1 MGIDRQ
7 NSGLLEALKM
17 ERVRTILT
25 HTYPYPHEHSRHAVI
40 AVFIGC
46 LFFISSDN
54 MHTLIQKL
62 DSNIKWWSMYACL
75 LGFFYFFSSP
85 FIGKTIKPS
94 YSNFSRWYIAW
105 ILVAALYHLPSFQ
118 SMGVDMRMNLSLF
131 LTIYISSILFLLV
144 FHIVFIGLWYI
155 GLVARVAGRRPAILT
170 ILQNC
175 AVISVAC
182 CVFYSH
188 CGNRANMR
196 EKIFE
201 RRYSGW
207 FTLWNKEERNS
218 WLAKFVRVNEFK
230 DQVCKSWFAPVGSA
244 NDYPFL
250 SKWVIYGEL
259 TCTGGSCAESPA
271 EISPIYSLWA
281 TFIGLY
287 MANYVVER
295 STGWALTH
303 PVSQKESEKLK
314 KKQMKPEFL
323 DMVPWTSAD
332 LFKTVFDLLVSV
344 TVFVGRFDMRMMQA
358 AMSKVEDSA
367 KQDDLLYG
375 QFSER
380 DELWFDFMADTGD
393 GGNSSYSVARL
404 LAQPSLKVQSNG
416 SSIILPRSNLLLIG
430 GDLAYPNPSAFTYE
444 RRLFRP
450 FEYALQPP
458 LWYKEEHIATNK
470 PELPCGMSL
479 LKEYNGPQ
487 CFLIPG
493 NHGLFYWLGGWFMPQ
508 KKSYF
513 ALQLPKGWWVFG
525 LDLALHC
532 DIDVYQ
538 FKFFSELIEEKVG
551 DCDSVIIMTHEPN
564 WLLDWYWGDVT
575 GKNVSHLIRDHLRGR
590 CKLRVAGDLHHYMRH
605 SHVPSEKPT
614 YVQHLLVNG
623 CGGAFLHPTH
633 VFSNFDSLYGTSYE
647 SKAAYPSFE
656 DSSRIALG
664 NILKFRKKNWQF
676 DFIGGIIYFVLAFSM
691 FPQCKLDHIL
701 KDDTFSGH
709 LRNFFGSAWDAFI
722 YMLGRSYV
730 SSAGAFI
737 LLVIAIT
744 FVPSK
749 VSRKRKAI
757 IGILHVSAH
766 LSAALIL
773 MLLMELG
780 VETCIRHKLLAT
792 SGYHTLYEWYR
803 SVESEH
809 FPDPSGLRPRIE
821 QWTLGLYPACIKYLM
836 SAFDVPEVMAVSRS
850 NICKNGM
857 DSLSRGGA
865 VIYYASVFL
874 YYWVFST
881 PVVSL
886 IFGSYLYICI
896 NWLHIHF
903 DEAFSSLRIANYKS
917 FTRFHINLK
926 GDLEVFT
933 LAVDKVRNACISC
946 KHCFVYL
953 LLVATV
959 DCLHNVKVPKEWKLD
974 PSWEGESK
982 LQPDHSHQRK
992 FPSKWRS
999 TSSQHDPVNTVK
1011 IVDQFTIE
1019 RTVTPEFEPVNGS
1032 VLH

>member
-1 MGIDRQ
+1 MGSNKQ
-7 NSGLLEALKM
+7 PAGLLDTLNIET
-17 ERVRTILT
+17 VRTIFT
-25 HTYPYPHEHSRHAVI
+25 HTYPYPHEHSRHALI

-54 MHTLIQKL
+54 MHTLVQKL
-62 DSNIKWWSMYACL
+62 DSNVKWWSMYACL

-131 LTIYISSILFLLV
+131 LSIYISSILFLLM

-155 GLVARVAGRRPAILT
+155 GLVARVAGRRPAVLT

-188 CGNRANMR
+188 CGNRAITR
-196 EKIFE
+196 EKTFE
-201 RRYSGW
+201 RKHSGW
-207 FTLWNKEERNS
+207 YTLWNKEERNS
-218 WLAKFVRVNEFK
+218 WLAKFVRMNEFK
-230 DQVCKSWFAPVGSA
+230 DQVCSSWFAPVGSA
-244 NDYPFL
+244 TDYPFL

-259 TCTGGSCAESPA
+259 TCSGGPCAESPA

-287 MANYVVER
+287 IANYVVER

-303 PVSQKESEKLK
+303 PVSQKEHEKMK
-314 KKQMKPEFL
+314 KKQMKPDFL
-323 DMVPWTSAD
+323 DMVPWYSGTSAD

-358 AMSKVEDSA
+358 AMSRAEDA
-367 KQDDLLYG
+367 ANGGDLLYD
-375 QFSER
+375 QFNEQ

-404 LAQPSLKVQSNG
+404 LAQPSLRIRANDSLVT
-416 SSIILPRSNLLLIG
+416 LPRGDLLLIG

-458 LWYKEEHIATNK
+458 VWYKEEHIAVNK
-470 PELPCGMSL
+470 PELPSGVSA
-479 LKEYNGPQ
+479 LKQYEGPQ
-487 CFLIPG
+487 AFVIPG
-493 NHGLFYWLGGWFMPQ
+493 NHDWFDGLQTFMRYICHKSWLGGWFMPQ

-513 ALQLPKGWWVFG
+513 ALHLPKGWWVFG

-532 DIDVYQ
+532 DIDVFQ
-538 FKFFSELIEEKVG
+538 FKFFSELIKDKVG
-551 DCDSVIIMTHEPN
+551 ENDSVIIMTHEPN
-564 WLLDWYWGDVT
+564 WLLDWYWNDVT
-575 GKNVSHLIRDHLRGR
+575 GKNVSHLICDHLRGR
-590 CKLRVAGDLHHYMRH
+590 CKLRIAGDLHHYMRH
-605 SHVPSEKPT
+605 SYVPSEKPV

-633 VFSNFDSLYGTSYE
+633 VFRNFSSLYGTSYE
-647 SKAAYPSFE
+647 SKASYPSFE

-701 KDDTFSGH
+701 QDNTFSGH
-709 LRNFFGSAWDAFI
+709 MKSLFGTVWDAFM

-730 SSAGAFI
+730 SLTGAFI
-737 LLVIAIT
+737 LLVTAVA

-749 VSRKRKAI
+749 VSRKWKVI
-757 IGILHVSAH
+757 IGVLHVLAH

-773 MLLMELG
+773 MLLLELG
-780 VETCIRHKLLAT
+780 IETCIRHKLLAT

-809 FPDPSGLRPRIE
+809 FPDPTGLRARIE
-821 QWTLGLYPACIKYLM
+821 QWTFGLYPACIKYLM

-857 DSLSRGGA
+857 DSVSRGGLM
-865 VIYYASVFL
+865 IYYASVFL
-874 YYWVFST
+874 YFWVFST
-881 PVVSL
+881 PIVSL
-886 IFGSYLYICI
+886 VFGSYLYACI

-917 FTRFHINLK
+917 FTRFHINRK
-926 GDLEVFT
+926 GNLEVFT
-933 LAVDKVRNACISC
+933 LAVD
-946 KHCFVYL
+946 
-953 LLVATV
+953 
-959 DCLHNVKVPKEWKLD
+959 KVPKEWKLD

-982 LQPDHSHQRK
+982 LPQNFSHRRK

-999 TSSQHDPVNTVK
+999 VSSQQDPVKT
-1011 IVDQFTIE
+1011 
-1019 RTVTPEFEPVNGS
+1019 
-1032 VLH
+1032 